1 MQEFTLPSPGIGG
14 KGHHLRR
21 IAAQAIS
28 YIEVNAPAY
37 TGGAGLTGKHPAA
50 DELEAFF
57 LACAAA
63 VTPFKQTSPTTEP
76 GGS

>member
-1 MQEFTLPSPGIGG
+1 MQEFTLPSPNIGG

-28 YIEVNAPAY
+28 YIETSAPAY
-37 TGGAGLTGKHPAA
+37 TGAVGVAGKHPSA

-63 VTPFKQTSPTTEP
+63 VTPFKLTAPVTNET
-76 GGS
+76 GT

>member
-1 MQEFTLPSPGIGG
+1 MLETSLPSPNVGA

-21 IAAQAIS
+21 IAARVIS
-28 YIEVNAPAY
+28 DMEISAPNY
-37 TGGAGLTGKHPAA
+37 TGAVGVAGKHPSA

-63 VTPFKQTSPTTEP
+63 VTPLKMTTPVTGET
-76 GGS
+76 GV